1 MSLLEVIIA
10 IVVVLVIV
18 LAVVGYLLNQ
28 RRFRDED
35 RGLRER
41 AKAADHHLALAH
53 AEDKGWE
60 RSGLEQ
66 AVREAYNQRHG
77 SEPRHLMLVQV
88 VDRPGVDE
96 DEAVFAA
103 DGEEIVLT
111 RRGGSWSVV

>member
-1 MSLLEVIIA
+1 MSVIGVIIA
-10 IVVVLVIV
+10 VVVVLVIV

-35 RGLRER
+35 AQLRER
-41 AKAADHHLALAH
+41 AREADHHLALAH

-66 AVREAYNQRHG
+66 AVREAYAQRHG
-77 SEPRHLMLVQV
+77 TEPRDLMLVKV
-88 VDRPGVDE
+88 VDMPGVDE

-111 RRGGSWSVV
+111 RRGGAWSVV